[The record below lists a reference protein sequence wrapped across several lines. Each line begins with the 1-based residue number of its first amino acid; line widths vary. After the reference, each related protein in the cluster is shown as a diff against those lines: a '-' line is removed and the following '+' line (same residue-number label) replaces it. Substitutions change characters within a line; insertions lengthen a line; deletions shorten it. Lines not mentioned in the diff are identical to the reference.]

1 MQPEYLLYLAYDE
14 MPTEDEQIGKKQV
27 VVNLTL
33 AEYKVSFK
41 IKTYSNYCNALNL
54 PKKKK
59 TGYYCLQI
67 TDKTKGHKDQ
77 M

>member
-41 IKTYSNYCNALNL
+41 IKNIQQLL
-54 PKKKK
+54 
-59 TGYYCLQI
+59 
-67 TDKTKGHKDQ
+67 
-77 M
+77 

>member
-1 MQPEYLLYLAYDE
+1 MDMTRCSCRHVREKGPFFKCSLYLLYLAYDE

-41 IKTYSNYCNALNL
+41 IKNL
-54 PKKKK
+54 
-59 TGYYCLQI
+59 
-67 TDKTKGHKDQ
+67 
-77 M
+77 

>member
-1 MQPEYLLYLAYDE
+1 

-54 PKKKK
+54 PKRKKNRLLLF
-59 TGYYCLQI
+59 TNNRQ
-67 TDKTKGHKDQ
+67 DKRSQ
-77 M
+77 RSNVM

>member
-1 MQPEYLLYLAYDE
+1 

-41 IKTYSNYCNALNL
+41 MKNIVIIVM
-54 PKKKK
+54 P
-59 TGYYCLQI
+59 
-67 TDKTKGHKDQ
+67 
-77 M
+77 

>member
-33 AEYKVSFK
+33 AEYKVSQQLL
-41 IKTYSNYCNALNL
+41 YCLEST
-54 PKKKK
+54 KK
-59 TGYYCLQI
+59 TGYYWLRI
-67 TDKTKGHKDQ
+67 TDKK
-77 M
+77 

>member
-41 IKTYSNYCNALNL
+41 IKTYSNYCNALNI
-54 PKKKK
+54 PKRKKPVTIVYK
-59 TGYYCLQI
+59 
-67 TDKTKGHKDQ
+67 
-77 M
+77 

>member
-1 MQPEYLLYLAYDE
+1 MQHEYLLYLAYDE

-41 IKTYSNYCNALNL
+41 IKN
-54 PKKKK
+54 
-59 TGYYCLQI
+59 I
-67 TDKTKGHKDQ
+67 E
-77 M
+77 

>member
-1 MQPEYLLYLAYDE
+1 MQLEYLLYLAYDE

-41 IKTYSNYCNALNL
+41 IKTYSNYVM
-54 PKKKK
+54 P
-59 TGYYCLQI
+59 
-67 TDKTKGHKDQ
+67 
-77 M
+77 